1 MFRNLILAASVAT
14 LLATPAM
21 AEERVSIG
29 TGGTG
34 GVFYAIGA
42 GMADLLTKKLD
53 GVTANAEVTGA
64 SVENVRRVSAGEMTM
79 GFSSASTLYEG
90 KNAEGHFKDKQ
101 NVAAIA
107 MLYPAVLQLAAT
119 KASGA
124 TTVEELGDLNIS
136 IGPPGS
142 NSAVFAQRL
151 LSAYGAFDMGKVS
164 FLSYGEATN
173 SIKDGNLDGSI
184 ILAGAPAAAFIELT
198 TSEDV
203 NLIPVDKD
211 KVGGLLKDYPF
222 YQLTEIP
229 GGVYRGADAPVTAV
243 GDPAILFTSADADPD
258 LVYKI
263 TKTLFDNLGELAK
276 VHPAAKKIS
285 LANAANTPIP
295 LHEGAQR
302 YFDEQK

>member
-1 MFRNLILAASVAT
+1 MLKSMIAAVSVAA
-14 LLATPAM
+14 LLAGPAL

-34 GVFYAIGA
+34 GVFYAVGA
-42 GMADLLTKKLD
+42 GMADILTKKLD

-64 SVENVRRVSAGEMTM
+64 SVENVRRVSGGEMTI
-79 GFSSASTLYEG
+79 GFSSASTLFEG
-90 KNAEGHFKDKQ
+90 KNGEGHFQAEQ

-151 LSAYGAFDMGKVS
+151 LSAHGAFNMDKAN

-173 SIKDGNLDGSI
+173 SIKNGNIDGSI

-203 NLIPVDKD
+203 TMIPVEAD
-211 KVGGLLKDYPF
+211 KVKGLLEEYPF
-222 YQLTEIP
+222 YQMVEIP
-229 GGVYRGADAPVTAV
+229 GGLYRGADAAVPAV
-243 GDPAILFTSADADPD
+243 GDPAILFTSADADEEMIYQ
-258 LVYKI
+258 V
-263 TKTLFDNLGELAK
+263 TKTLFDNLDDLAK
-276 VHPAAKKIS
+276 VHPAAKKIKLE
-285 LANAANTPIP
+285 LAKNTPIA
-295 LHEGAQR
+295 LHPGAQR
-302 YFDEQK
+302 YFDEQ